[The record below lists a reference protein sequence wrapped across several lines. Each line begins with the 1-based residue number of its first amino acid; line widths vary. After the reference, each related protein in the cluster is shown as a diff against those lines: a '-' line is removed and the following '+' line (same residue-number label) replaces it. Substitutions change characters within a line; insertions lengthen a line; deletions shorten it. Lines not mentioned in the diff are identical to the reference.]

1 MAIAIIPARSG
12 SKRIKNK
19 NLKYFNGK
27 PLIQYSLQ
35 AAIMSG
41 VFDEIY
47 VSSDSDE
54 ILKFAQTYGA
64 KPLKRDHKLSS
75 DFATISEVMHEVV
88 FNLNLQ
94 NSNLSICCILPS
106 NPFTE
111 PDSLKKCLNLGKHWD
126 FVFPVIELEK
136 SIERAI
142 RISPDGKTHMV
153 DSKYEFTRTQDL
165 DKLYSDAGQ
174 FYWSRAL
181 NWLEKK
187 SIFNSRSF
195 GIVLKKYT
203 SIDIDSE
210 EDWDMAELIYK
221 NKIL

>member
-1 MAIAIIPARSG
+1 MAIAIIPARAG

-35 AAIMSG
+35 SAVQSG
-41 VFDEIY
+41 IFDEIY

-54 ILKFAQTYGA
+54 ILKFAKVYGA
-64 KPLKRDHKLSS
+64 KPLKRSQELAN
-75 DFATISEVMHEVV
+75 DFATISEVMHDEVL
-88 FNLNLQ
+88 NLNLK
-94 NSNLSICCILPS
+94 NSDLSVCCILPS
-106 NPFTE
+106 NPFTD
-111 PDSLKKCLNLGKHWD
+111 PDDFKICINLVKHWD
-126 FVFPVIELEK
+126 FIFPIIELDK
-136 SIERAI
+136 SVERAI
-142 RISPDGKTHMV
+142 HRAPDGKTHMI
-153 DSKYEFTRTQDL
+153 DPKNEFVRTQDL

-174 FYWSRAL
+174 FYWSKAF

-203 SIDIDSE
+203 SIDIDTE
-210 EDWDMAELIYK
+210 EDWNMAELIYK
-221 NKIL
+221 NKTL